1 MGWLDAVLGR
11 TRLPKARPEG
21 LFALTTAQLALK
33 TELGWEPAGLRPSAS
48 NPSPPAPSASWM
60 RS

>member
-1 MGWLDAVLGR
+1 MGWLDALLGR

-33 TELGWEPAGLRPSAS
+33 TELGWEPAGPRGPLPQTHHHRRL
-48 NPSPPAPSASWM
+48 PPAG
-60 RS
+60 